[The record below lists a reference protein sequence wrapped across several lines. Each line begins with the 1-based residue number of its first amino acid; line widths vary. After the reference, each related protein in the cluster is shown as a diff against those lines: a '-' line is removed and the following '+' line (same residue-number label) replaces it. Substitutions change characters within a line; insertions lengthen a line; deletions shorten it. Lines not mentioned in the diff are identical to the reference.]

1 MLGKIKEWILNR
13 LFKGI
18 TIDEITVNKIKTTGE
33 ETAYLDL
40 IKLDS
45 RTSNPSLSEGL
56 LWFRSDLDN
65 VYLSPDGSNAVQ
77 MLKDGDPVE
86 LKDGNYAGALVG
98 ISGTATGRAASLDNL
113 DATVSSRLASA
124 DYVTERGTDN
134 AALASVCTETRL
146 ARLDAAI
153 SSRSSHSAADVRQ
166 SVCQSGDPAN
176 SIGRRIY
183 DNLDAKVSEAGGATA
198 SEVWGHGTR
207 TLTASPLVFAE
218 VYDDDLAADARVV
231 PSVSGIFSAVGAR
244 DLALQ
249 FYHDGVS
256 NWRPTSSYWI
266 KEARIIGVVG
276 EADKVGFVNT
286 DTSTRSMVV
295 NKIG

>member
-1 MLGKIKEWILNR
+1 MIGKIKEWILNR
-13 LFKGI
+13 LFKGV

-113 DATVSSRLASA
+113 DAAVSTRLASA
-124 DYVTERGTDN
+124 DYEAERGTDN
-134 AALASVCTETRL
+134 AALPSHIDAIKQKATGPAWNQDTDSLEAIRERCDTIAARL
-146 ARLDAAI
+146 A
-153 SSRSSHSAADVRQ
+153 
-166 SVCQSGDPAN
+166 
-176 SIGRRIY
+176 
-183 DNLDAKVSEAGGATA
+183 
-198 SEVWGHGTR
+198 
-207 TLTASPLVFAE
+207 
-218 VYDDDLAADARVV
+218 
-231 PSVSGIFSAVGAR
+231 
-244 DLALQ
+244 
-249 FYHDGVS
+249 
-256 NWRPTSSYWI
+256 
-266 KEARIIGVVG
+266 
-276 EADKVGFVNT
+276 
-286 DTSTRSMVV
+286 
-295 NKIG
+295 